1 MVTDVIKRN
10 GDREPYSEEK
20 VKNSV
25 KKAVKDAGLRVQSKK
40 ELIDKVMNDVH
51 EVVKDREE
59 VTTAKIRN
67 VIINDF
73 EEDWVGDEVPA
84 ARAWRNYE
92 LKHGIIYKD

>member
-1 MVTDVIKRN
+1 VTDVIKRN

-40 ELIDKVMNDVH
+40 KLIDKVMNDVH
-51 EVVKDREE
+51 EVIKDREE

>member
-1 MVTDVIKRN
+1 MTDVIKRN

-20 VKNSV
+20 VRHSV
-25 KKAVKDAGLRVQSKK
+25 EKAIQDAGLRTQSKK
-40 ELIDKVMNDVH
+40 RLIDKVMDDVNQ
-51 EVVKDREE
+51 VIKDRDE
-59 VTTAKIRN
+59 VTTGKIRN

-73 EEDWVGDEVPA
+73 EGEWVGDEVPM